1 MTTDAKITIVHSL
14 QGLFFSCSGNGN
26 GRSWNN
32 RGSNGNYWS
41 STWNSARNARNLNF
55 NSGGVNPQNNN
66 NRYNGFSLR
75 PVQHLSIFLLMNIQ
89 PTDQLAAGCYHLT
102 RSQLLYDLYVAFY
115 DAARH
120 KHKMAYVQKFEA
132 NLAENLNELCDDL
145 LTRRYKALPSKCFIV
160 LTLRSA
166 RCFARHS
173 VTASYITFISATP
186 TRYLSAPSLP
196 THTAASKDVALITVS
211 AESVSI
217 SARHRSTG
225 RNLPTP

>member
-1 MTTDAKITIVHSL
+1 MGGVKKERRAVASASWIPQHQSYRWQPTQSSIVHSL

-66 NRYNGFSLR
+66 NRYNGFALR
-75 PVQHLSIFLLMNIQ
+75 PVQHFSIFLLMNIQ
-89 PTDQLAAGCYHLT
+89 PIDHLATGCYHLT

-132 NLAENLNELCDDL
+132 NLAENLN
-145 LTRRYKALPSKCFIV
+145 
-160 LTLRSA
+160 
-166 RCFARHS
+166 
-173 VTASYITFISATP
+173 
-186 TRYLSAPSLP
+186 
-196 THTAASKDVALITVS
+196 
-211 AESVSI
+211 
-217 SARHRSTG
+217 
-225 RNLPTP
+225 